1 MSDNNKNLNQEEVEI
16 DVYTLVDEEG
26 VETEFEYLGSLEL
39 EDNTYVAFSPMDQE
53 DSEELEYVIFKLSTD
68 EEGNEVYDSIDD
80 DDEFDRVSDAFEDA
94 LWDECDL
101 DQLEGSEDE
110 E

>member
-1 MSDNNKNLNQEEVEI
+1 MSDNNKNMNQEEVEI
-16 DVYTLVDEEG
+16 DVYTLVDEDG

-101 DQLEGSEDE
+101 DQLDGNEDE

>member
-1 MSDNNKNLNQEEVEI
+1 MSDNIKNTNQEEVEI

-39 EDNTYVAFSPMDQE
+39 DGNTYVAFSPMDQE
-53 DSEELEYVIFKLSTD
+53 ESEELEYVIFKVSAD
-68 EEGNEVYDSIDD
+68 EEGNEGYDSIDD

-101 DQLEGSEDE
+101 DELDDDEDE